1 MRLTRFSPTPPAR
14 CRAGPLLLG
23 RAPAAGCRPNWRRHH
38 PLLHRRSPCAHRNL
52 ASAPVPPRL
61 PTAPPSPNARRLRER
76 AGFGNGG
83 RVSLPAAAAGRER
96 PLSCSLGRPR
106 RGRGPLVG
114 GPGAGTV
121 LTPLAVARAV
131 VLV

>member
-96 PLSCSLGRPR
+96 PLSTTLGGAKTPDWCRTP
-106 RGRGPLVG
+106 VG
-114 GPGAGTV
+114 VSATIGIFAS
-121 LTPLAVARAV
+121 VAD
-131 VLV
+131 